1 MTDLSKYCSAFNGC
15 NYCTDLKNIA
25 NVTKTFREKKS
36 NVAEPTDMVE
46 LSNVAVPSNV
56 ANITVPSKYCK
67 VFERFAN
74 IAKCC
79 IVFHKEKKKVK
90 KFANVTEPTN
100 MAEFYKCGRI
110 CNAFE
115 CCKYC
120 RVLKI
125 VQLLQTFFKKKVR
138 NKKNVMLQSLQR
150 WQNFMLRCFQCCK
163 YFSTFK

>member
-1 MTDLSKYCSAFNGC
+1 
-15 NYCTDLKNIA
+15 
-25 NVTKTFREKKS
+25 
-36 NVAEPTDMVE
+36 MVE

-56 ANITVPSKYCK
+56 ANITVPSRYCK

-79 IVFHKEKKKVK
+79 IVFHKKKSE

-110 CNAFE
+110 CIAFE

-125 VQLLQTFFKKKVR
+125 VQLLQTFFKKKER

-150 WQNFMLRCFQCCK
+150 WQNFQNVAVLPMLQIFQYLQIMK
-163 YFSTFK
+163 SVAEFYTKVGSLQMLQNLQM